1 MNLSVKGIYI
11 SRHNKINSPNTH
23 LFFKSIKT
31 SLKIPKGYII
41 RSRKS
46 KDRQH
51 NGQKKRT
58 KGQLTTINKT
68 LHIKTEDRVTRAT
81 LKTGGEVR
89 CCALKG

>member
-23 LFFKSIKT
+23 FFFKSIKT

-51 NGQKKRT
+51 NSQKKKRT
-58 KGQLTTINKT
+58 DNTMAKRKGQKDN
-68 LHIKTEDRVTRAT
+68 
-81 LKTGGEVR
+81 
-89 CCALKG
+89 